1 MTRLKQMIRKRLL
14 GTAIFIMVLALILL
28 ALAPAI
34 FKVIEPGHAGV
45 LYRTLGNGTATEQ
58 GATYGEGMHVILPWN
73 RLYVYDVRIQERNWL
88 IEVITKDGLTIKV
101 EISIRFHPNVNT
113 LGLLHKYL
121 GPDYVRTVILPE
133 IASTTR
139 DVIALYEIDSLYS
152 DKRVEIQRRIS
163 DIALSE
169 LNRKNTLNNNEPPP
183 NFNSNDFQPG
193 RIQKYILFE
202 DLFIKN
208 IVLPQAVK
216 TSIENKIVSEQEYL
230 RYQYLLAAE
239 REERERKAI
248 EAQGIRA
255 FEDTSGI
262 SILKWRGL
270 QATEKLSVSPNAKI
284 ILIGTDEKLPV
295 ILNGETGSK
304 NQ

>member
-1 MTRLKQMIRKRLL
+1 MTSIKQMIRKRLL
-14 GTAIFIMVLALILL
+14 GITIFLMVLALIVLG
-28 ALAPAI
+28 LAPSI

-45 LYRTLGNGTATEQ
+45 LYRSLADGTATEQ
-58 GATYGEGMHVILPWN
+58 GSTYGEGLHAIMPWN

-121 GPDYVRTVILPE
+121 GPNYVQTVILPE
-133 IASTTR
+133 IASTAR

-169 LNRKNTLNNNEPPP
+169 LNKKNTLNNNEPPP
-183 NFNSNDFQPG
+183 NSNSDDFQPG

-239 REERERKAI
+239 REEKERKAI

-270 QATEKLSVSPNAKI
+270 QATEKLAVSPNAKI
-284 ILIGTDEKLPV
+284 ILVGTDEKLPV

>member
-1 MTRLKQMIRKRLL
+1 MTNIKQLIRKRLL
-14 GTAIFIMVLALILL
+14 GVTIFLMVLALIIL
-28 ALAPAI
+28 AIAPNI
-34 FKVIEPGHAGV
+34 FKIVDAGHAGV
-45 LYRTLGNGTATEQ
+45 MYHTLGDGTATEQ
-58 GATYGEGMHVILPWN
+58 GTTYGEGMHMIMPWDK
-73 RLYVYDVRIQERNWL
+73 LYVYDVRIQERNWP

-121 GPDYVRTVILPE
+121 GPDYVNTVILPE
-133 IASTTR
+133 IAATAR

-169 LNRKNTLNNNEPPP
+169 INKQNTLNNNEPQPSP
-183 NFNSNDFQPG
+183 NADFGVG

-216 TSIENKIVSEQEYL
+216 ISIENKIVSEQEFL
-230 RYQYLLAAE
+230 RYQYLIAAE
-239 REERERKAI
+239 TQEKERKRI

-255 FEDTSGI
+255 FEDSAHI
-262 SILKWRGL
+262 SILKWRGI
-270 QATEKLSVSPNAKI
+270 QATEKLATSPNAKI
-284 ILIGTDEKLPV
+284 ILVGTDQKLPV
-295 ILNGETGSK
+295 ILSGDADAK
-304 NQ
+304 K